1 MNRKNLFVLTVL
13 LILTLILC
21 LSVACA
27 PTQNQ
32 GNSSGD
38 NEQNGG
44 QISSGDNQDEDSED
58 KPQNPIDPT
67 PEDPDDN
74 DSDNNNSDSD
84 NDKKPIPGDTN
95 YVYPKTM
102 AELEVY
108 EDKIFL
114 KRLLVNYIDE
124 NLKEKL
130 TVRGYLGANLDNT
143 ETIAYDIHPESKQ
156 INAFYKT
163 KIEKK
168 NIFFTTNGITQEE
181 IKLDKILKF
190 QAKKE
195 KDLLDNEEQNNP
207 PLTVDVRATKSG
219 FVIGISRVENKCHLD
234 AERVYKYLTGE
245 NHENAI
251 YFAENM
257 GSIGGFESG
266 FWPVVRTT
274 VMFKEGKSFKIKF
287 IKTLAK
293 DYSSIGTEN
302 EKEYEDKGSE
312 EFSFGSE
319 NTIFAEDLYT
329 EKVEIDGLKYGIYD
343 GEATVM
349 GYTSD
354 LGKDIIIPDS
364 ITYNDKTY
372 SVTKINS
379 YAFYKNS
386 KITSLKIG
394 NSVTEIGS
402 NAFEMCLSLKSIVIS
417 ESVSKIGSR
426 AFAYCS
432 SLEKAYY
439 KGNLSQWCN
448 VSIEF
453 EQAHPLFHA
462 KELYIDGKLLGGDIT
477 IPDGVTSIGD
487 YAFYKFDKLM
497 QVIIP
502 SKINYVGAH
511 AFEKCSNL
519 DIYCEAKEK
528 PSKWRN
534 SWNYSG
540 CPVVWNYGGK
550 YGVLENGLK
559 WCLTND
565 REVSIVGYIGDSTTV
580 IIPKTIS
587 GYSVTSI
594 GNKAF
599 YESKITKIELPNCIT
614 EIQNQAFA
622 YSKLTSIEIP
632 YGITYIDKAVFSGCS
647 NITKIVVPNS
657 VTIIGEEAFQG
668 CKSLTSINIPSSV
681 TTIEDGAFYRCS
693 GLRTIVIPSSVT
705 TMGRKVFYEGS
716 GTIYCEVSSK
726 PSGWDDNW
734 NFTNR
739 SVVWGYKG

>member
-1 MNRKNLFVLTVL
+1 MEASMNRRNLFVIMVL
-13 LILTLILC
+13 LILTFILC
-21 LSVACA
+21 VSVACA

-32 GNSSGD
+32 GNPSGD
-38 NEQNGG
+38 NGHNGG
-44 QISSGDNQDEDSED
+44 QISSGDNQTGDSED

-74 DSDNNNSDSD
+74 DSDNNNTDSD
-84 NDKKPIPGDTN
+84 NDKKPIPGDKN

-102 AELEVY
+102 AELEAH
-108 EDKIFL
+108 EDKILL

-124 NLKEKL
+124 NLKYKL
-130 TVRGYLGANLDNT
+130 AKYSFLDSTLENT
-143 ETIAYDIHPESKQ
+143 TTIAYDIDIENK
-156 INAFYKT
+156 
-163 KIEKK
+163 KIGGCFKSVFEKK
-168 NIFFTTNGITQEE
+168 EQYHAVKCVVNE
-181 IKLDKILKF
+181 LDLAQIIDF
-190 QAKKE
+190 QATKERNITSDILNIKFDPRKKE
-195 KDLLDNEEQNNP
+195 HIFSISISTYENIYQN
-207 PLTVDVRATKSG
+207 
-219 FVIGISRVENKCHLD
+219 D
-234 AERVYKYLTGE
+234 AERVFNYLFGKQ
-245 NHENAI
+245 HENAK
-251 YFAENM
+251 YFAYVV
-257 GSIGGFESG
+257 GSSG
-266 FWPVVRTT
+266 VGLLPIVRT
-274 VMFKEGKSFKIKF
+274 VQIKQDKISFML
-287 IKTLAK
+287 TYK
-293 DYSSIGTEN
+293 DILVDGYGLLGTGN
-302 EKEYEDKGSE
+302 DNGFEDKGSD

-319 NTIFAEDLYT
+319 NTIYLEDLYT
-329 EKVEIDGLKYGIYD
+329 DKVEIDGLKYGIYD

-349 GYTSD
+349 GYTAD
-354 LGKDIIIPDS
+354 LGTDVIFPDS
-364 ITYNDKTY
+364 VTYNDKTY

-386 KITSLKIG
+386 NITTLKIG
-394 NSVTEIGS
+394 NKVTEIGS
-402 NAFEMCLSLKSIVIS
+402 NAFEMCLNLKSIVIS
-417 ESVSKIGSR
+417 DSVSKISSGV
-426 AFAYCS
+426 FVYCS
-432 SLEKAYY
+432 NLEKAYY
-439 KGNLSQWCN
+439 QGNLSQWCN

-462 KELYIDGKLLGGDIT
+462 KELYIDGKLLSGDIT

-487 YAFYKFDKLM
+487 YAFYKFDKLT

-511 AFEKCSNL
+511 AFEKCSIL

-528 PSKWRN
+528 PSKWSN

-565 REVSIVGYIGDSTTV
+565 GEVSIVGYIGDSTTA

-599 YESKITKIELPNCIT
+599 FESEITKIELPSCIT
-614 EIQNQAFA
+614 KIQNQAFA